1 MTRDWSIRKRR
12 PVRRKNIAP
21 LLKKLEDALEIDLSV
36 DGAFLEMAEYG
47 PWQMVLVDK
56 VPIGVEVKNED
67 GERFAFLT
75 LRGFLQ
81 HMDAKKWVEVDHG
94 AIPFLMKG
102 ADCMVAG
109 VHDADA
115 TIKVGELVW
124 IRDMTHKRPLAI
136 GWATLAGP
144 DLKEV
149 MKGKGIK
156 TLHWVGD
163 ELWDMEL

>member
-12 PVRRKNIAP
+12 PVRRNNIAP
-21 LLKKLEDALEIDLSV
+21 LLKTLEDALDIDLSV

-47 PWQMVLVDK
+47 PWQMVLIDK
-56 VPIGVEVKNED
+56 IAIGVEVKNDD

-81 HMDAKKWVEVDHG
+81 QESAKKWVEVDHG

-109 VHDADA
+109 VHDADSS
-115 TIKVGELVW
+115 IREGDLVW

-136 GWATLAGP
+136 GWATLDGAE
-144 DLKEV
+144 LKASS
-149 MKGKGIK
+149 KGKGIK

-163 ELWDMEL
+163 ELWDMEM

>member
-1 MTRDWSIRKRR
+1 MSRDWSMKKRR
-12 PVRRKNIAP
+12 PVRRKKIAP
-21 LLKKLEDALEIDLSV
+21 LLNNLEKALSIDLEV

-47 PWQMVLVDK
+47 PWTMVLVDK
-56 VPIGVEVKNED
+56 IAKAIEVENDDNV
-67 GERFAFLT
+67 RFVFLT
-75 LRGFLQ
+75 LRGFLE
-81 HMDAKKWVEVDHG
+81 HDDAAKWVEVDHG

-109 VHDADA
+109 VHGADA
-115 TIKVGELVW
+115 SIGVGDLVW

-136 GWATLAGP
+136 GWATMNAE
-144 DLKEV
+144 DLV
-149 MKGKGIK
+149 SMTKGKGIK